1 MKTTSASVP
10 SVNLFQVV
18 SVKIMRFVK
27 WAMVP

>member
-10 SVNLFQVV
+10 TSTVLQVIQT
-18 SVKIMRFVK
+18 KIMRFVK